1 MEVLEAH
8 ATLRLEEEGV
18 RVFEEWFLK
27 EVTSNLAIWQR
38 SGGKCAPG
46 RWKPMCKTLKQQWS
60 VGEANRDPEIEG
72 TWTLSFKKRET
83 TERF

>member
-46 RWKPMCKTLKQQWS
+46 RWKPMCKTLK
-60 VGEANRDPEIEG
+60 
-72 TWTLSFKKRET
+72 
-83 TERF
+83 